1 MPTGH
6 ERSHWTASLI
16 GVLVAFVC
24 AGIWGM
30 APKARADASRV
41 TSKGGADCV
50 PSRERIVPLPA
61 T

>member
-1 MPTGH
+1 M
-6 ERSHWTASLI
+6 I